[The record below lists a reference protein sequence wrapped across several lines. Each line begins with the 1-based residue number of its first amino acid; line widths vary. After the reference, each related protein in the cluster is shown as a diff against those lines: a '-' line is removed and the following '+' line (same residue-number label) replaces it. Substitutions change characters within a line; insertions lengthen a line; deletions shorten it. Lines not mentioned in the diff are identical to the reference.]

1 MTYPLVRDLADDG
14 IAVAVT
20 CRVLGFSTQGFYK
33 WLADPVSQ
41 RDWDDAHL
49 LNAIIDIHRDDPEFG
64 YRFIADELEAAGHR
78 ASENRVQRLCS
89 LQGVFSTT
97 VKRGRRSGKT
107 PGPAVHD
114 DLVRRQFHAEQ
125 PDEIWLT
132 DITEHPTGEGKLY
145 LCAIKDVC
153 SRRIVGYALGE
164 RMTSQLADAALRIAI
179 ARRSPTGTLIV
190 HSDRGGQF
198 RSLRYQRTLRAHGLR
213 GSMGRVSSAGDNAAM
228 ESFYSLL
235 QANVLNRQSWATR
248 EELRVEIVTWIERT
262 YHRRRRQRA
271 LGKLTPI
278 EYEAVIG
285 YNRLD
290 DAA

>member
-20 CRVLGFSTQGFYK
+20 CRVLGFTPQGFYK
-33 WLADPVSQ
+33 WLADSVSQ

-64 YRFIADELEAAGHR
+64 YRFIADELEAAGHV

-97 VKRGRRSGKT
+97 VKRGRRTKT

-153 SRRIVGYALGE
+153 SRRIVGYALGD
-164 RMTSQLADAALRIAI
+164 RMTSQLADAALRTAI

-190 HSDRGGQF
+190 SPRWGLLRPFQAGPAGPTSLPSASRTSPQS
-198 RSLRYQRTLRAHGLR
+198 RSWT
-213 GSMGRVSSAGDNAAM
+213 
-228 ESFYSLL
+228 
-235 QANVLNRQSWATR
+235 
-248 EELRVEIVTWIERT
+248 
-262 YHRRRRQRA
+262 
-271 LGKLTPI
+271 
-278 EYEAVIG
+278 
-285 YNRLD
+285 
-290 DAA
+290 

>member
-14 IAVAVT
+14 IAVSVT

-33 WLADPVSQ
+33 WLASPVSQ

-78 ASENRVQRLCS
+78 ASENRVQRLCA
-89 LQGVFSTT
+89 LQKVCSTT
-97 VKRGRRSGKT
+97 VKRGRKSGKT

-114 DLVRRQFHAEQ
+114 DLVRRNFHAEQ
-125 PDEIWLT
+125 PDRIWLT

-179 ARRSPTGTLIV
+179 TRRSPTGTLIV

-198 RSLRYQRTLRAHGLR
+198 RSLRYQRTLRAHGADRLDGAGVLR
-213 GSMGRVSSAGDNAAM
+213 GGQRRDGIVLLAAAEQRPQPPDLGHPRTAARRDRDLDRADLPPPSPPTSARPTHPHRVRDAHQ
-228 ESFYSLL
+228 L
-235 QANVLNRQSWATR
+235 QPSR
-248 EELRVEIVTWIERT
+248 
-262 YHRRRRQRA
+262 
-271 LGKLTPI
+271 
-278 EYEAVIG
+278 
-285 YNRLD
+285 
-290 DAA
+290 